1 MTKLMRGRPRLA
13 RSRHEGYQYYAPVNV
28 VRRYGRR
35 VVEKIIDALIDL
47 ERKKIGEMK
56 VTATMDAEIYE
67 KRVGDGVFEEAIYYM
82 YSLPVIIHEFYF
94 DSMEDLE
101 KVCEYVYENIVK
113 KKAKKQL
120 KETTSKGR

>member
-1 MTKLMRGRPRLA
+1 MPKLMRGKPRLA
-13 RSRHEGYQYYAPVNV
+13 KSRHEGYQYYAPVNV

-67 KRVGDGVFEEAIYYM
+67 KNVGGIVFEEAIYYM
-82 YSLPVIIHEFYF
+82 YSLPVITHEFYF
-94 DSMEDLE
+94 NSMEDLE
-101 KVCEYVYENIVK
+101 KVCEYIYENIVK
-113 KKAKKQL
+113 KRMRKHGVRW
-120 KETTSKGR
+120 SC